1 MPKSVP
7 KPLSRPATRHYPD
20 PQRINVDLHCHT
32 IASDGTLSAVEL
44 VQRAAKNGVA
54 HLAITDHDDTSS
66 LAAAS
71 AEAAAQGIGFV
82 NGVEISVTFCDK
94 TIHVVGLGIDPDY
107 PMLAN
112 GLHAIRAGRDGRA
125 MAMGKALEAHGIH
138 GAFEGALQYA
148 GNPKLVSRTHF
159 ARHLVATGVCDTT
172 QDVFQKYLVEG
183 KPGYVPHDWASLSDA
198 LAWIHGAGG
207 VAVIAHP
214 GRYRFNATQRW
225 AMFSEFK
232 DLGGQAIEV
241 VTSSHTVAQYS
252 EYAKLSVEFGFA
264 ASRGSD
270 FHSPTE
276 SRVDIGTLPELP
288 SICEPVWA
296 RFPQLLA

>member
-1 MPKSVP
+1 MPAQ
-7 KPLSRPATRHYPD
+7 RPASHTAQYPD
-20 PQRINVDLHCHT
+20 PHRINVDFHCHT
-32 IASDGTLSAVEL
+32 AASDGTLTPFEL
-44 VQRAAKNGVA
+44 VERAAKNGVQ
-54 HLAITDHDDTSS
+54 HLAITDHDNTAS
-66 LAAAS
+66 LGAASNHAAAL
-71 AEAAAQGIGFV
+71 GMGFV
-82 NGVEISVTFCDK
+82 NGVEISVSFCDK
-94 TIHVVGLGIDPDY
+94 TIHIVGLGIDPQH
-107 PMLAN
+107 PALAQ
-112 GLHAIRAGRDGRA
+112 GLRGIREGRDGRA
-125 MAMGKALEAHGIH
+125 IAMGKALEAHGIV
-138 GAFEGALQYA
+138 GAFEGALTYA
-148 GNPKLVSRTHF
+148 GNPNLVSRTHF
-159 ARHLVATGVCDTT
+159 ARHFVAQGICDTT

-183 KPGYVPHDWASLSDA
+183 KPGFVPHDWASLADA
-198 LAWIHGAGG
+198 LRWIHGAGG

-241 VTSSHTVAQYS
+241 VTGSHTIAQYS

-288 SICEPVWA
+288 SICVPVWA
-296 RFPQLLA
+296 KFSQLLE

>member
-1 MPKSVP
+1 MLSTAS
-7 KPLSRPATRHYPD
+7 KPLAKNYPD
-20 PQRINVDLHCHT
+20 PHRINVDLHSHT
-32 IASDGTLSAVEL
+32 AASDGTLSAVEL
-44 VQRAAKNGVA
+44 VQRAAKNGVQY
-54 HLAITDHDDTSS
+54 LAITDHDETAN
-66 LAAAS
+66 LAAAH
-71 AEAAAQGIGFV
+71 AEAASQGIGFV
-82 NGVEISVTFCDK
+82 NGVEISVSFCDT
-94 TIHVVGLGIDPDY
+94 TIHIVGLGIDPTH
-107 PMLAN
+107 PALAQ
-112 GLHAIRAGRDGRA
+112 GLQAIRDGRDGRA
-125 MAMGKALEAHGIH
+125 IAMGKALEKHGIV

-159 ARHLVATGVCDTT
+159 ARHFVAQGICETT

-183 KPGYVPHDWASLSDA
+183 KPGFVPHEWASLSQA
-198 LAWIHGAGG
+198 ISWIRAASG

-214 GRYRFNATQRW
+214 GRYRLNTTQRW

-232 DLGGQAIEV
+232 DLGGQAVEV
-241 VTSSHTVAQYS
+241 VTGSHTVAQYS

-276 SRVDIGTLPELP
+276 SRIDVGMLPELP

-296 RFPQLLA
+296 RFPQLLG

>member
-1 MPKSVP
+1 MPSAIF
-7 KPLSRPATRHYPD
+7 KPYPD
-20 PQRINVDLHCHT
+20 PHAINVDLHCHT
-32 IASDGTLSAVEL
+32 AASDGTLSPLEL
-44 VQRAAKNGVA
+44 VERAATNGVQ
-54 HLAITDHDDTSS
+54 HLAITDHDETAS
-66 LAAAS
+66 LSAAS
-71 AEAAAQGIGFV
+71 AHAAALGIGFV
-82 NGVEISVTFCDK
+82 NGVEISVSFCDK
-94 TIHVVGLGIDPDY
+94 TIHIVGLGIDPNH
-107 PMLAN
+107 PPLAQ

-125 MAMGKALEAHGIH
+125 VAMGKALEAHGIH

-159 ARHLVATGVCDTT
+159 ARHFVAQGICETT
-172 QDVFQKYLVEG
+172 QDVFQRYLVEG
-183 KPGYVPHDWASLSDA
+183 KPGYVPHEWASLANA

-241 VTSSHTVAQYS
+241 VTGSHTVAQYS
-252 EYAKLSVEFGFA
+252 EYAKLSVEFGLS

-270 FHSPTE
+270 FHSPAE
-276 SRVDIGTLPELP
+276 SRIDIGTLPQLP
-288 SICEPVWA
+288 SICVPVWA
-296 RFPQLLA
+296 KFPLLLG

>member
-1 MPKSVP
+1 MPS
-7 KPLSRPATRHYPD
+7 ATRPLAAKPYPD
-20 PQRINVDLHCHT
+20 PHRINADLHSHT
-32 IASDGTLSAVEL
+32 AASDGTLSPLEL
-44 VQRAAKNGVA
+44 VERAANNGVQ
-54 HLAITDHDDTSS
+54 HLAITDHDETTS

-71 AEAAAQGIGFV
+71 ARAAQLGMGFV
-82 NGVEISVTFCDK
+82 NGVEISVSFCDK
-94 TIHVVGLGIDPDY
+94 TIHIVGLGIDPAH
-107 PMLAN
+107 PPLAQ
-112 GLHAIRAGRDGRA
+112 GLHAIREGRDGRA
-125 MAMGKALEAHGIH
+125 IAMGKALEAHGIH

-159 ARHLVATGVCDTT
+159 ARHFVAQGICEST

-183 KPGYVPHDWASLSDA
+183 KPGFVPHDWASLADA

-241 VTSSHTVAQYS
+241 VTGSHTVAQYS

-270 FHSPTE
+270 FHSPVE

-296 RFPQLLA
+296 KFPQLLG

>member
-1 MPKSVP
+1 M
-7 KPLSRPATRHYPD
+7 SRLINSHTFD
-20 PQRINVDLHCHT
+20 PQRINADLHSHT
-32 IASDGTLSAVEL
+32 VASDGTLTAVEL
-44 VQRAAKNGVA
+44 VQRAANNGVA

-66 LAAAS
+66 LAQARV
-71 AEAAAQGIGFV
+71 EAAKHGVGFV

-94 TIHVVGLGIDPDY
+94 TVHIVGLGIDPDA
-107 PMLAN
+107 PELRDGLAR
-112 GLHAIRAGRDGRA
+112 IRAGRDTRA
-125 MAMGKALEAHGIH
+125 LAMGTALEAHGIG
-138 GAFEGALQYA
+138 GAFEGALHYA

-172 QDVFQKYLVEG
+172 QDVFQRYLVEG
-183 KPGYVPHDWASLSDA
+183 KPGYVPHDWASLSSA
-198 LAWIHGAGG
+198 LHWIHSAGG

-214 GRYRFNATQRW
+214 GRYRFNTTQRW
-225 AMFSEFK
+225 ALLSEFK

-241 VTSSHTVAQYS
+241 VTGSHTVAQYS
-252 EYAKLSVEFGFA
+252 EYAKLAVEFGFA

-296 RFPQLLA
+296 RFRHLLSMQS